1 MWRALILPVFAG
13 AFLAITPT
21 LAPAQMTFEVNID
34 RPGSDFTSFDLGSAS
49 ARSCQRA
56 CIRDDGCRA
65 WTYVRPGYQGA
76 APRCWLK
83 GAIPAGTPNPCCI
96 SGIVR

>member
-1 MWRALILPVFAG
+1 MWRVLFLPFFAG
-13 AFLAITPT
+13 AFLAITST

-34 RPGSDFTSFDLGSAS
+34 RPGSDYNDFSLDRAS
-49 ARSCQRA
+49 ARLCQEA
-56 CIRDDGCRA
+56 CIRDEYCRA

-76 APRCWLK
+76 PHCWLK
-83 GAIPAGTPNPCCI
+83 DAVPRSRPNPCCI